1 MNTKASS
8 RSQDLVE
15 RSMASV
21 WHPCTQM
28 KHHEQ
33 FPLVAISHGKGAW
46 LYDHDGHRY
55 LDAISSWWVN
65 LFGHANPSINQA
77 LKDQLDSLEHVMLA
91 GFTHKPVVELSERL
105 SSLTQHKL
113 GHTFYASDGASAIE
127 MALKM
132 SFHYWQNKGLK
143 DKKEFICLKNSYH
156 GETLGALS
164 VTDIAIFKETYG
176 PLTLPA
182 HIVTNPDN
190 RLATDGRSAK
200 DIATVALRDLEEL
213 LKAKSKDM
221 AALIVEPLVQC
232 ASGMIMHDAS
242 YLQGIR
248 KLCDQYQIHL
258 IADEIAVGCGRTGT
272 FFAVEQAG
280 IWPDFLALSKGISGG
295 YLPLSLVM
303 TTDQIYQAFYHQ
315 EAQKGFLHSHSYTGN
330 PLACRAALATLDIFE
345 KENILEKNKLL
356 AKKLSDAFTWA
367 KDDERIIH
375 LRQTGMILA
384 FDVKPEHLCESFSK
398 EFFINALK
406 QSVLVRPIGSTVYI
420 MPPYIINDDEI
431 IHLSKGIQASLNTT
445 ISGNLKTATVKA

>member
-1 MNTKASS
+1 MNPKPSS
-8 RSQDLVE
+8 LSQDLVD
-15 RSMASV
+15 RSLASV

-28 KHHEQ
+28 QHHEQ

-46 LYDHDGHRY
+46 LYDHDGNRY

-105 SSLTQHKL
+105 SRLTQHQL

-132 SFHYWQNKGLK
+132 SFHYWQNKGLV

-156 GETLGALS
+156 GETLGALA

-176 PLTLPA
+176 PLTHPA
-182 HIVTNPDN
+182 HIVANPDA
-190 RLATDGRSAK
+190 RLATGNQSAK
-200 DIATVALRDLEEL
+200 DIAKSALTNLEDLL
-213 LKAKSKDM
+213 NKQSKNI

-232 ASGMIMHDAS
+232 ASGMVMHDAS

-303 TTDQIYQAFYHQ
+303 TTDEIYQAFYHQ
-315 EAQKGFLHSHSYTGN
+315 DARKGFLHSHSYTGN

-345 KENILEKNKLL
+345 KENILEKNKIL
-356 AKKLSDAFTWA
+356 AKKISDAFTWA
-367 KDDERIIH
+367 KKDARIIH
-375 LRQTGMILA
+375 FRQTGMILA
-384 FDVKPEHLCESFSK
+384 FDIKSDYLCENFSK
-398 EFFINALK
+398 EFFVHALK
-406 QSVLVRPIGSTVYI
+406 QGVLVRPIGATIYI

-431 IHLSKGIQASLNTT
+431 THLSKGIQASLNTT
-445 ISGNLKTATVKA
+445 AKA

>member
-1 MNTKASS
+1 MSS
-8 RSQDLVE
+8 KVSSLSQDLVK
-15 RSMASV
+15 RSLASV

-46 LYDHDGHRY
+46 LYDHDGNRY

-91 GFTHKPVVELSERL
+91 GLTHKPVVELSERL
-105 SSLTQHKL
+105 SSLTQHQL

-132 SFHYWQNKGLK
+132 SFHYWQNKGLTN
-143 DKKEFICLKNSYH
+143 KKEFICLKNSYH
-156 GETLGALS
+156 GETLGALA

-176 PLTLPA
+176 PLTRPA
-182 HIVTNPDN
+182 HIVANPDA
-190 RLATDGRSAK
+190 RLATNGQTAK
-200 DIATVALRDLEEL
+200 DVATLALTNLEEL
-213 LKAKSKDM
+213 LKTQSKSI

-232 ASGMIMHDAS
+232 ASGMIMHDPS

-248 KLCDQYQIHL
+248 KLCNQYQIHL

-280 IWPDFLALSKGISGG
+280 IWPDFMALSKGISGG

-303 TTDQIYQAFYHQ
+303 TTNDVYQAFYHQ
-315 EAQKGFLHSHSYTGN
+315 DSRKGFLHSHSYTGN

-345 KENILEKNKLL
+345 KENILEKNKVL
-356 AKKLSDAFTWA
+356 AKKLSDAFTWV
-367 KDDERIIH
+367 KEDERIIH
-375 LRQTGMILA
+375 FRQTGMILA
-384 FDVKPEHLCESFSK
+384 FDIKPEHLCENFSK
-398 EFFINALK
+398 EFFVNALY
-406 QSVLVRPIGSTVYI
+406 QSVLVRPIGSTIYI

-431 IHLSKGIQASLNTT
+431 THLSKGIQASLNVTL
-445 ISGNLKTATVKA
+445 SGNH

>member
-1 MNTKASS
+1 MSS
-8 RSQDLVE
+8 KVSSLSQDLVK
-15 RSMASV
+15 RSLASV

-46 LYDHDGHRY
+46 LYDHDGNRY

-105 SSLTQHKL
+105 SSLTQHQL

-132 SFHYWQNKGLK
+132 SFHYWQNKGLTN
-143 DKKEFICLKNSYH
+143 KKEFICLKNSYH
-156 GETLGALS
+156 GETLGALA

-176 PLTLPA
+176 PLTHPA
-182 HIVTNPDN
+182 HIVANPDA
-190 RLATDGRSAK
+190 RLATNGQSAK
-200 DIATVALRDLEEL
+200 DIATVALTNLEEL
-213 LKAKSKDM
+213 LKTQSKNI

-232 ASGMIMHDAS
+232 ASGMVMHDAS

-272 FFAVEQAG
+272 FCAVEQAG

-303 TTDQIYQAFYHQ
+303 TKDEIYQAFYHQ
-315 EAQKGFLHSHSYTGN
+315 DARKGFLHSHSYTGN

-345 KENILEKNKLL
+345 KENVLEKNKIL
-356 AKKLSDAFTWA
+356 AKKLSDAFSWA
-367 KDDERIIH
+367 KEDERIIH
-375 LRQTGMILA
+375 FRQTGMILA
-384 FDVKPEHLCESFSK
+384 FDIKPEHLFENFSK
-398 EFFINALK
+398 EFFANALN
-406 QSVLVRPIGSTVYI
+406 QGVLVRPIGSTIYI

-431 IHLSKGIQASLNTT
+431 THLSKGIQASLNTT
-445 ISGNLKTATVKA
+445 MSGNLKTATAKA

>member
-1 MNTKASS
+1 MSS
-8 RSQDLVE
+8 KVSSLSQDLVK
-15 RSMASV
+15 RSLASV

-46 LYDHDGHRY
+46 LYDHDGNRY

-65 LFGHANPSINQA
+65 LFGHSNPSINQA
-77 LKDQLDSLEHVMLA
+77 LKDQLDSLGHVMLA

-105 SSLTQHKL
+105 SKLTQHQL

-132 SFHYWQNKGLK
+132 SFHYWQNKGLTN
-143 DKKEFICLKNSYH
+143 KKEFICLKNSYH
-156 GETLGALS
+156 GETLGALA

-176 PLTLPA
+176 PLTCPA
-182 HIVTNPDN
+182 HIVANPDA
-190 RLATDGRSAK
+190 RLAANGQTAK
-200 DIATVALRDLEEL
+200 DVATLALTNLEEL
-213 LKAKSKDM
+213 LKTQSKSI

-232 ASGMIMHDAS
+232 ASGMIMHDPS

-248 KLCDQYQIHL
+248 KLCNQYQIHL

-280 IWPDFLALSKGISGG
+280 IWPDFMALSKGISGG

-303 TTDQIYQAFYHQ
+303 TTNDVYQAFYHQ
-315 EAQKGFLHSHSYTGN
+315 DSRKGFLHSHSYTGN

-345 KENILEKNKLL
+345 KENILEKNKIL

-375 LRQTGMILA
+375 FRQTGMILA
-384 FDVKPEHLCESFSK
+384 FDIKPEHLCENFSK
-398 EFFINALK
+398 EFFVNALN
-406 QSVLVRPIGSTVYI
+406 QGVLVRPIGSTIYI

-431 IHLSKGIQASLNTT
+431 THLSKGIQASLNVTL
-445 ISGNLKTATVKA
+445 SGNH

>member
-1 MNTKASS
+1 MSS
-8 RSQDLVE
+8 KVSSLSQDLVE
-15 RSMASV
+15 RSLASV

-46 LYDHDGHRY
+46 LYDHDGNRY

-105 SSLTQHKL
+105 SALTQHKL

-132 SFHYWQNKGLK
+132 SFHYWQNKDLT

-156 GETLGALS
+156 GETLGALA

-176 PLTLPA
+176 PLTHPT
-182 HIVTNPDN
+182 HIVANPDA
-190 RLATDGRSAK
+190 RLATNGQSAK
-200 DIATVALRDLEEL
+200 DIATVALVNLEGL
-213 LKAKSKDM
+213 LKIQSKNI

-232 ASGMIMHDAS
+232 ASGMVMHDSA

-303 TTDQIYQAFYHQ
+303 TTDEIYQAFYHQ
-315 EAQKGFLHSHSYTGN
+315 DARKGFLHSHSYTGN

-345 KENILEKNKLL
+345 KENILEKNKIL

-367 KDDERIIH
+367 KEDARIIH
-375 LRQTGMILA
+375 FRQTGMILA
-384 FDVKPEHLCESFSK
+384 FDIKPEYLCENFSK
-398 EFFINALK
+398 EFFVNALN
-406 QSVLVRPIGSTVYI
+406 QGVLVRPIGSTIYI

-431 IHLSKGIQASLNTT
+431 THLSKGIQASLNVT
-445 ISGNLKTATVKA
+445 GKA

>member
-303 TTDQIYQAFYHQ
+303 TTDEIYQAFYHQ

-445 ISGNLKTATVKA
+445 ISANLKTATVKA

>member
-1 MNTKASS
+1 MSS
-8 RSQDLVE
+8 KVSSLSQDLVK
-15 RSMASV
+15 RSLASV

-46 LYDHDGHRY
+46 LYDHDGNRY

-105 SSLTQHKL
+105 SSLTQHQL

-132 SFHYWQNKGLK
+132 SFHYWQNKGLTN
-143 DKKEFICLKNSYH
+143 KKEFICLKNSYH
-156 GETLGALS
+156 GETLGALA

-176 PLTLPA
+176 PLTHPA
-182 HIVTNPDN
+182 HIVANPDA
-190 RLATDGRSAK
+190 RLATNGQSAK
-200 DIATVALRDLEEL
+200 DIATVALTNLEEL
-213 LKAKSKDM
+213 LKTQSKNI

-232 ASGMIMHDAS
+232 ASGMVMHDAS

-303 TTDQIYQAFYHQ
+303 TKDEIYQAFYHQ
-315 EAQKGFLHSHSYTGN
+315 DARKGFLHSHSYTGN

-345 KENILEKNKLL
+345 KENVLEKNKIL
-356 AKKLSDAFTWA
+356 AKKLFDAFSWA
-367 KDDERIIH
+367 KEDERIIH
-375 LRQTGMILA
+375 FRQTGMILA
-384 FDVKPEHLCESFSK
+384 FDIKPEHLFENFSK
-398 EFFINALK
+398 EFFANALN
-406 QSVLVRPIGSTVYI
+406 QGVLVRPIGSTIYI

-431 IHLSKGIQASLNTT
+431 THLSKGIQASLNTT
-445 ISGNLKTATVKA
+445 MSGNLKTATAKA

>member
-1 MNTKASS
+1 MNQKTSS
-8 RSQDLVE
+8 LSQDLVE
-15 RSMASV
+15 RSLASV

-105 SSLTQHKL
+105 SALTQHQL

-132 SFHYWQNKGLK
+132 SFHYWQNKGLTH
-143 DKKEFICLKNSYH
+143 KKEFICLKNSYH
-156 GETLGALS
+156 GETLGALA

-176 PLTLPA
+176 PLTHPA
-182 HIVTNPDN
+182 HIVANPDA
-190 RLATDGRSAK
+190 RLATNGQSAK
-200 DIATVALRDLEEL
+200 DIATIALTNLEAL
-213 LKAKSKDM
+213 LKTQSKNI

-232 ASGMIMHDAS
+232 ASGMVMHDAS

-272 FFAVEQAG
+272 FFAIEQAG

-303 TTDQIYQAFYHQ
+303 TTDEIYQAFYHQ
-315 EAQKGFLHSHSYTGN
+315 DVRKGFLHSHSYTGN

-345 KENILEKNKLL
+345 KENILEKNKIL

-367 KDDERIIH
+367 KEDERIIH
-375 LRQTGMILA
+375 FRQTGMILA
-384 FDVKPEHLCESFSK
+384 FDIKPEDLCENFSK
-398 EFFINALK
+398 EFFVYALN
-406 QSVLVRPIGSTVYI
+406 QGILVRPIGSTIYI
-420 MPPYIINDDEI
+420 MPPYIIVDDEI
-431 IHLSKGIQASLNTT
+431 THLSKGIQASLNATL
-445 ISGNLKTATVKA
+445 SGNH

>member
-1 MNTKASS
+1 
-8 RSQDLVE
+8 
-15 RSMASV
+15 
-21 WHPCTQM
+21 M

-46 LYDHDGHRY
+46 LYDHDGNRY

-105 SSLTQHKL
+105 SSLTQHQL

-132 SFHYWQNKGLK
+132 SFHYWQNKGLTN
-143 DKKEFICLKNSYH
+143 KKEFICLKNSYH
-156 GETLGALS
+156 GETLGALA

-176 PLTLPA
+176 PLTHPA
-182 HIVTNPDN
+182 HIVANPDA
-190 RLATDGRSAK
+190 RLATNGQSAK
-200 DIATVALRDLEEL
+200 DIATVALTNLEEL
-213 LKAKSKDM
+213 LKTQSKNI

-232 ASGMIMHDAS
+232 ASGMVMHDAS

-303 TTDQIYQAFYHQ
+303 TKDEIYQAFYHQ
-315 EAQKGFLHSHSYTGN
+315 DARKGFLHSHSYTGN

-345 KENILEKNKLL
+345 KENVLEKNKIL
-356 AKKLSDAFTWA
+356 AKKLSDAFSWA
-367 KDDERIIH
+367 KEDERIIH
-375 LRQTGMILA
+375 FRQTGMILA
-384 FDVKPEHLCESFSK
+384 FDIKPEHLFENFSK
-398 EFFINALK
+398 EFFANALN
-406 QSVLVRPIGSTVYI
+406 QGVLVRPIGSTIYI

-431 IHLSKGIQASLNTT
+431 THLSKGIQASLNTT
-445 ISGNLKTATVKA
+445 MSGNLKTATAKA

>member
-1 MNTKASS
+1 MSS
-8 RSQDLVE
+8 KVSSLSQDLVK
-15 RSMASV
+15 RSLASV

-46 LYDHDGHRY
+46 LYDHDGNRY

-105 SSLTQHKL
+105 SSLTQHQL

-132 SFHYWQNKGLK
+132 SFHYWQNKGLTN
-143 DKKEFICLKNSYH
+143 KKEFICLKNSYH
-156 GETLGALS
+156 GETLGALA

-176 PLTLPA
+176 PLTHPA
-182 HIVTNPDN
+182 HIVANPDA
-190 RLATDGRSAK
+190 RLATNGQSAK
-200 DIATVALRDLEEL
+200 DIATVALTNLEEL
-213 LKAKSKDM
+213 LKTQSKNI

-232 ASGMIMHDAS
+232 ASGMVMHDAS

-303 TTDQIYQAFYHQ
+303 TTDEIYQAFYHQ
-315 EAQKGFLHSHSYTGN
+315 DARKGFLHSHSYTGN

-345 KENILEKNKLL
+345 KENVLEKNKIL
-356 AKKLSDAFTWA
+356 AKKLSDAFSWA
-367 KDDERIIH
+367 KEDERIIH
-375 LRQTGMILA
+375 FRQTGMILA
-384 FDVKPEHLCESFSK
+384 FDIKPEHLFENFSK
-398 EFFINALK
+398 EFFANALN
-406 QSVLVRPIGSTVYI
+406 QGVLVRPIGSTIYI

-431 IHLSKGIQASLNTT
+431 THLSKGIQASLNTT
-445 ISGNLKTATVKA
+445 MSGNLKTATAKA